1 MHIQKVLNSSVVL
14 VQDDSGE
21 ESILLGKGIG
31 YGRKTGEPIERQPS
45 DRVFLPLSN
54 PDAQPM
60 LELFS
65 SIPAVYLDLTQDIVD
80 DAEQSLGVKLL
91 NSTTGGKH
99 GGGASLTPEG
109 ETLLDAYDS
118 YCTKLRAYAQEL
130 FDETFDKIL

>member
-31 YGRKTGEPIERQPS
+31 YGRKAGEPIERQPS

-65 SIPAVYLDLTQDIVD
+65 SIPASYLELTQDIVD
-80 DAEQSLGVKLL
+80 DQS
-91 NSTTGGKH
+91 SRWESSFRRT
-99 GGGASLTPEG
+99 SI
-109 ETLLDAYDS
+109 
-118 YCTKLRAYAQEL
+118 CC
-130 FDETFDKIL
+130 